1 VTLSGARIVFW
12 SDHPAGAT
20 EGVAP
25 PVSWH
30 LEYLKKGAWAPVP
43 NASGYPTSPMRTF
56 LDVSFPKIKT
66 QCLRAV
72 FDASGTEAHYAAV
85 AVEEW
90 EALAPKAE
98 LPSKRG
104 SPPPNATVCPAQ

>member
-1 VTLSGARIVFW
+1 M
-12 SDHPAGAT
+12 
-20 EGVAP
+20 AP
-25 PVSWH
+25 PANWH
-30 LEYLKKGAWAPVP
+30 LEYLKNDAWQPVP
-43 NASGYPTSPMRTF
+43 NASAYPTQPMRAF

-72 FDASGTEAHYAAV
+72 FDASGTEGHYAAV

-98 LPSKRG
+98 LPNKRG
-104 SPPPNATVCPAQ
+104 APPRDAASCPAR